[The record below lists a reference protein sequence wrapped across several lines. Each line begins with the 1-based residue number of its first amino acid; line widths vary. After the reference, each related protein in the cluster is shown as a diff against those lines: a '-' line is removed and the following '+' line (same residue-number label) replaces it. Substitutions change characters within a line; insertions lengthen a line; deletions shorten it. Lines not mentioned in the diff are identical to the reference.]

1 MPRNEDGKCTDGIG
15 LPWTVGLT
23 GGIGSGKSTVAR
35 SFEALGAHRID
46 ADQLA
51 HEVLDDP
58 AVIQKVE
65 DTLGS
70 GLRVADG
77 TLDREAIAKRV
88 FADEASLSL
97 LEAIIHP
104 RVRNRI
110 EDRLAHIAGMGFD
123 EGSPLPGGRPLILL
137 DIPLLESSPLHKV
150 VDQVLFVDAPDE
162 QREGRVQKSRGWS
175 RGQREAREA
184 AQVPL
189 EQKRAAADGV
199 ISNPDGVSDDEI
211 EAQCQRF
218 IQQWIDHC
226 GGSPE

>member
-1 MPRNEDGKCTDGIG
+1 MPRNEDGKHTDGIG
-15 LPWTVGLT
+15 APWTVGLT

-51 HEVLDDP
+51 HEVLEDP
-58 AVIQKVE
+58 AVILEVE
-65 DTLGS
+65 EALGS
-70 GLRVADG
+70 GLKDADG
-77 TLDREAIAKRV
+77 ALDRDAIAQRV
-88 FADEASLSL
+88 FSDDASRSL

-110 EDRLAHIAGMGFD
+110 EDRLAQIARMGFD
-123 EGSPLPGGRPLILL
+123 ESSPLPGGRPLILL

-162 QREGRVQKSRGWS
+162 QREGRVQRARGWRPGERQS
-175 RGQREAREA
+175 REA

-189 EQKRAAADGV
+189 EQKRSAADGV
-199 ISNPDGVSDDEI
+199 ISNPDGVSDEEI
-211 EAQCQRF
+211 EEQCQRF

-226 GGSPE
+226 NGSPE